1 MDGKTGLIVASI
13 ALVVVAVIC
22 RFRSPVLFKWEPPED
37 ASLGRA
43 GESPHKERMLG
54 FAIHDM
60 MFSIVLAL
68 CLASISRGPFT
79 FWLIVV
85 LLLGEIMH
93 LIFGIRSATFRWLFE
108 GSVQP
113 ALDVRV
119 ATTLVTLGLAAG
131 IGVAILHAPPDA

>member
-1 MDGKTGLIVASI
+1 MNGKAALLSVAF
-13 ALVVVAVIC
+13 ALVVLAVFC
-22 RFRSPVLFKWEPPED
+22 RFRSPIIARWDPPQD

-60 MFSIVLAL
+60 MFSIVFAL

-79 FWLIVV
+79 FWFILV

-93 LIFGIRSATFRWLFE
+93 AIFGIRSATFRWLFE
-108 GSVQP
+108 GEVQP

-119 ATTLVTLGLAAG
+119 ASVLVSLGLASGLA
-131 IGVAILHAPPDA
+131 VAIFAPSS

>member
-1 MDGKTGLIVASI
+1 MNGKAALLSVAF
-13 ALVVVAVIC
+13 ALVVLAVLC
-22 RFRSPVLFKWEPPED
+22 RFRSPIIARWDPPQD

-54 FAIHDM
+54 FAMHDM
-60 MFSIVLAL
+60 MFSIVFAF

-79 FWLIVV
+79 FWFILV

-93 LIFGIRSATFRWLFE
+93 AIFGIRSATFRWLFE
-108 GSVQP
+108 GEVQP

-119 ATTLVTLGLAAG
+119 ASVLVSLGLASGLA
-131 IGVAILHAPPDA
+131 VAIFAPGS